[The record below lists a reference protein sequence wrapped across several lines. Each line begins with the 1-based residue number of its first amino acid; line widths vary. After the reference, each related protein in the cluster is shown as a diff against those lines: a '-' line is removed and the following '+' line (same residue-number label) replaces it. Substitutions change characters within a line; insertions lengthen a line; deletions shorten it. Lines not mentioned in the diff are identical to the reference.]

1 MHTHSPHLSR
11 LRRLVF
17 LVAMIFIQNFS
28 QSGSAP
34 NRKATKHVEIP
45 SIKHHQSYSVCAISS
60 AHANE
65 APHSPNLLLLQISH
79 RHLHTRPSSGGNGLK
94 EGPSIHTSIH
104 LCVDTGV
111 LSETTRKPS
120 TRLLLVGMSWAELN
134 WEMGCEWIGLEYGM
148 GSNEIFCLE
157 LLTKHHIS
165 LLQFVYM
172 RSLDADPSIITTIL
186 WIYLNITWFS
196 NETCI
201 SLKHSAS
208 PSDYLPVCP
217 SVKVSRQIFNIIFHN
232 HCCYGKYYP

>member
-1 MHTHSPHLSR
+1 MHTHNPHLSR

-79 RHLHTRPSSGGNGLK
+79 RHLHTRPSSGGNGLE
-94 EGPSIHTSIH
+94 EGPSIHPSMCRHWSFVWNHKKAIN
-104 LCVDTGV
+104 
-111 LSETTRKPS
+111 TTF
-120 TRLLLVGMSWAELN
+120 VGWDELSWAELN

>member
-79 RHLHTRPSSGGNGLK
+79 RHLHTRPSSGGNGLE

-134 WEMGCEWIGLEYGM
+134 RTERWVANGLVWNMEW
-148 GSNEIFCLE
+148 
-157 LLTKHHIS
+157 
-165 LLQFVYM
+165 VRM
-172 RSLDADPSIITTIL
+172 RSFV
-186 WIYLNITWFS
+186 WNYW
-196 NETCI
+196 
-201 SLKHSAS
+201 
-208 PSDYLPVCP
+208 
-217 SVKVSRQIFNIIFHN
+217 QNIIFHCFN
-232 HCCYGKYYP
+232 LFTCVV